1 LAKKYDNGFG
11 SDYFRC
17 QCSDISGLNITSLP
31 SYYQKAI
38 KCWHCFL
45 KLFRVN
51 TQMDAL
57 RQNYFW
63 KCSPPFQQETLFF
76 KSFSK
81 SGLNKFRIY
90 GNMKVKQHNYIL

>member
-1 LAKKYDNGFG
+1 MLELYWYILAKKYDNGFG

-45 KLFRVN
+45 KLFRGN
-51 TQMDAL
+51 TQMDVL
-57 RQNYFW
+57 RQTIFGNARLPFNRKLYF
-63 KCSPPFQQETLFF
+63 SNHLV
-76 KSFSK
+76 
-81 SGLNKFRIY
+81 R
-90 GNMKVKQHNYIL
+90 VD